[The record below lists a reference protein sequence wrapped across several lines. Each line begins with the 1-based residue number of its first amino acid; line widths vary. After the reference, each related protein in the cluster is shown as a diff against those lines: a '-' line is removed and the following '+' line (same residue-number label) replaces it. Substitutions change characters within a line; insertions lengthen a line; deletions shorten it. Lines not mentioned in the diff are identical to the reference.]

1 VVRLENLYDLQDKFK
16 KVTNCKTNNSS
27 MQFEVINLGTN
38 NTPQNI
44 NLGKNCS
51 SEERQA
57 FIKLFK
63 EYKDIFSWT
72 YDDLKTYD
80 TNIIQHV
87 IPMKLQTKPFQQKLR
102 KMHPSL
108 EPQVK
113 AELNKLLA
121 ARIIFPVRHT
131 QWISNLVPVRKKN
144 GDIRLCV
151 DFINLNK
158 ASEKDN
164 YPVPPMEHIL

>member
-1 VVRLENLYDLQDKFK
+1 MNADVPGSTNQSKEQNRINLINNIPKSVVRLENLYDLQDNFK
-16 KVTNCKTNNSS
+16 KVTNCKTNISS

-44 NLGKNCS
+44 NLERIVPL
-51 SEERQA
+51 EERQA

-87 IPMKLQTKPFQQKLR
+87 IPMKLQTNPFQK
-102 KMHPSL
+102 S
-108 EPQVK
+108 
-113 AELNKLLA
+113 
-121 ARIIFPVRHT
+121 
-131 QWISNLVPVRKKN
+131 
-144 GDIRLCV
+144 
-151 DFINLNK
+151 
-158 ASEKDN
+158 
-164 YPVPPMEHIL
+164 